1 MGRVLHAQI
10 MKIGDL
16 VNTRNGAVQIS
27 NRINFAEKDFVV
39 VNLKFE
45 QIANFHVVFAAK
57 MILLINSEFRTV
69 LERIVDG

>member
-1 MGRVLHAQI
+1 MLHAQI

-45 QIANFHVVFAAK
+45 QIANSHVVYAVK

>member
-1 MGRVLHAQI
+1 MLHAQI

-45 QIANFHVVFAAK
+45 QIANSHVVYAAK

>member
-1 MGRVLHAQI
+1 MLHALI

-45 QIANFHVVFAAK
+45 QIANFHVVYAAK

>member
-1 MGRVLHAQI
+1 MLHAQI
-10 MKIGDL
+10 MMIGDL

-45 QIANFHVVFAAK
+45 QIANSHVVYAAK